1 MQRRSFDLETIEP
14 RLLLDAVLP
23 EDGHGGTCACSGCGV
38 GSRAAGLLMPQATGP
53 KLNLNINFQPQTN
66 TSVPPG
72 FRADI
77 GRAFGKRA
85 NGLSYG
91 WTTSMEN
98 QAVDRNDARAP
109 DDRYDAFMRMTNGQ
123 KWEIAVPNGSYEVT
137 VVSGDPS
144 NLDAEYRLEVEGNW
158 LLRGRPTDRHRWIE
172 GHGIVQVDDGRLTIS
187 SYAGS
192 FNNNIAF
199 VMIRSSAA
207 TPSYQIG
214 RELQWREESASVPF
228 GRIEAGTVQFG
239 NELFVF
245 GGFGD
250 KYDYVWGRVDALN
263 VDSQKWR
270 RATSLPGAQTH
281 FGVAT
286 DGRFIYIAGG
296 QYGAGESRDGTNEV
310 WRYDPV
316 KNRWNRSIDLP
327 DTRFAGTLAYWNNEL
342 HFFGGAG
349 ADRVTSTNTHWVLKY
364 NEVDRGWQK
373 ASPMPRVGDHMGA
386 TVMNNR
392 IYLIGGEH
400 GHGVSYVQHDNVF
413 EYNPTTDSWREMAPM
428 PSPSSHFEAN
438 VLQYDG
444 RIWVVGGMTQA
455 WRVTN
460 EVRSFDPVRNT
471 WRIHESLPDGRKG
484 GYGWI
489 SNGRMFYAA
498 GEVEGGSESRTIFST
513 TLLNELA

>member
-1 MQRRSFDLETIEP
+1 MPLARSP
-14 RLLLDAVLP
+14 RFSVN
-23 EDGHGGTCACSGCGV
+23 V
-38 GSRAAGLLMPQATGP
+38 
-53 KLNLNINFQPQTN
+53 NFQPESST
-66 TSVPPG
+66 TVPPG

-85 NGLSYG
+85 NGMSYG
-91 WTTSMEN
+91 WTTAMEN
-98 QAVDRNDARAP
+98 NAVARNDPRAP
-109 DDRYDAFMRMTNGQ
+109 DGRYDAFVRMNNGAA
-123 KWEIAVPNGSYEVT
+123 WEMAVPNGSYEVT
-137 VVSGDPS
+137 IVSGDPS
-144 NLDAEYRLEVEGNW
+144 SLDAEYRVEVEDTW

-172 GHGIVQVDDGRLTIS
+172 GHGVVNVSDGRLTVRGF
-187 SYAGS
+187 AGS
-192 FNNNIAF
+192 SNNNIAF
-199 VMIRSSAA
+199 IMIRSTDTS
-207 TPSYQIG
+207 PVYQRG
-214 RELQWREESASVPF
+214 RQLEWRQESNSVPF

-239 NELFVF
+239 DELFVF

-286 DGRFIYIAGG
+286 DNRFIYIAGG
-296 QYGAGESRDGTNEV
+296 QYGAGESRTGTNEM
-310 WRYDPV
+310 WRYDPI

-327 DTRFAGTLAYWNNEL
+327 DTRFAGTLAYWNNQL

-349 ADRVTSTNTHWVLKY
+349 PDRVTSTNTHWILKY
-364 NEVDRGWQK
+364 NEIDKGWQK

-386 TVMNNR
+386 TVMNGR

-413 EYNPTTDSWREMAPM
+413 EYNPATGTWREMAPM
-428 PSPSSHFEAN
+428 PSASSHFEGN
-438 VLQYDG
+438 VLQSG
-444 RIWVVGGMTQA
+444 GKIWVVGGMTQA

-460 EVRSFDPVRNT
+460 EVRSFDPAQNI
-471 WRIHESLPDGRKG
+471 WRIHESLPEGRKG

-498 GEVEGGSESRTIFST
+498 GEIEGGSESRSIFST
-513 TLLNELA
+513 VLLHELT